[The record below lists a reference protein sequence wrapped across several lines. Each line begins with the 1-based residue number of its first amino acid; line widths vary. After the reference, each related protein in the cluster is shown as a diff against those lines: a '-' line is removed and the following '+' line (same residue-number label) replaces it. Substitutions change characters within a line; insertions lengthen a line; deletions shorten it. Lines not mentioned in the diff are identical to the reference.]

1 MNNTELKKSEVK
13 VPYFNNFLILE
24 PFGQYNFIRIR
35 MELGETPA
43 ELKNE
48 YFTNYRMAEVR
59 ANEYIGKQKVQKKKD

>member
-1 MNNTELKKSEVK
+1 MNDTELKMSETK
-13 VPYFNNFLILE
+13 IPYLNNFLVLE

-48 YFTNYRMAEVR
+48 YFTNYRMATIR
-59 ANEYIGKQKVQKKKD
+59 ANEYISKQKVQKKKD